1 MRVVSGSR
9 EINCWKEKRS
19 MGRPG
24 VIRACILQG
33 LVRRVEGGASGNK
46 SIGVTEEEP
55 CFLARSV
62 LNQAPSDGPTQYGSD
77 DC

>member
-1 MRVVSGSR
+1 
-9 EINCWKEKRS
+9 
-19 MGRPG
+19 